1 MTESADDT
9 YEGTEKRLELIF
21 RPGTQQS
28 QRCLSRA
35 YWDTVLCSIGA
46 VVLHN
51 APTQYFDAYLLSES
65 SLFVYEDRIILL
77 TCGRCRPFEA
87 LATLATGRIP
97 PEGVEYTRVPFMA
110 PELQPHPHRAFR
122 DECVA
127 LQNLLHEAGLG
138 GLLATLSS
146 HSNVADHE
154 EEWHC
159 FRAGRAAATSRV
171 ACPMYG
177 IADTAVTACTQS
189 TAAGLGGEE
198 EWHCFRAGR
207 AAATSRVACP
217 MYGIADTAVTACTQS
232 TAAGLGGEEEWHC
245 FRAGRAAST
254 SRVAC
259 YMYGI
264 ADTAETAC
272 TQLTAAALFGAAD
285 PSACILH
292 THAFEPAGFSV
303 NGAAEHGT
311 AYWTMHVTPERACSY
326 ASFETNAM
334 PLAADAIAHVVRLLA
349 PRRAVLVWAQ
359 AGDVC
364 MDVPRGYTAS
374 WTRDARAGVCVWTRD
389 ECCG

>member
-1 MTESADDT
+1 MPKNNMAESADDT

-21 RPGTQQS
+21 PPGTLPS
-28 QRCLSRA
+28 QRCLGRA

-51 APTQYFDAYLLSES
+51 TPTQYFDAYLLSES

-87 LATLATGRIP
+87 MAMLATGRTP

-110 PELQPHPHRAFR
+110 PALQPHPHRAFG

-127 LQNLLHEAGLG
+127 LQKLLHEAGLG
-138 GLLATLSS
+138 GLILTEPSRAVEA
-146 HSNVADHE
+146 NHE
-154 EEWHC
+154 DEWHC
-159 FRAGRAAATSRV
+159 FRAGRATAT
-171 ACPMYG
+171 C
-177 IADTAVTACTQS
+177 
-189 TAAGLGGEE
+189 
-198 EWHCFRAGR
+198 
-207 AAATSRVACP
+207 
-217 MYGIADTAVTACTQS
+217 
-232 TAAGLGGEEEWHC
+232 
-245 FRAGRAAST
+245 
-254 SRVAC
+254 RVAC

-311 AYWTMHVTPERACSY
+311 AYWTMHVTPEQACSY

-334 PLAADAIAHVVRLLA
+334 PLAADAIAHVVRLFA

-364 MDVPRGYTAS
+364 VDVPRGYTAS

-389 ECCG
+389 ECGG

>member
-1 MTESADDT
+1 MTESADDM

-21 RPGTQQS
+21 PTGTQQS

-87 LATLATGRIP
+87 LATLAAGCTR

-110 PELQPHPHRAFR
+110 PALQPHPHRAFR

-127 LQNLLHEAGLG
+127 LQNVLEEAGLG
-138 GLLATLSS
+138 GLITTEPCRAIEP
-146 HSNVADHE
+146 DHE
-154 EEWHC
+154 DQRHC
-159 FRAGRAAATSRV
+159 SRPGRAAATSRV
-171 ACPMYG
+171 ACYMYG
-177 IADTAVTACTQS
+177 IADTAE
-189 TAAGLGGEE
+189 TAA
-198 EWHCFRAGR
+198 CRAIE
-207 AAATSRVACP
+207 P
-217 MYGIADTAVTACTQS
+217 D
-232 TAAGLGGEEEWHC
+232 LEDKWHC

-254 SRVAC
+254 CRVAC

-303 NGAAEHGT
+303 NGAAQHGA

-334 PLAADAIAHVVRLLA
+334 PLAADAIAHVVRLFE

-389 ECCG
+389 ECRG

>member
-1 MTESADDT
+1 MSTIAEYDSANSKDAILRTRHRILKHEMTELTDDT

-21 RPGTQQS
+21 PPGTLPS

-51 APTQYFDAYLLSES
+51 TPTQYFDAYLLSES

-87 LATLATGRIP
+87 LATLATGHTR
-97 PEGVEYTRVPFMA
+97 PEGIEYTRVPFMA
-110 PELQPHPHRAFR
+110 PALQPHPHRAFG

-138 GLLATLSS
+138 GLLTTQSS
-146 HSNVADHE
+146 RFNMADPE
-154 EEWHC
+154 DEWHC
-159 FRAGRAAATSRV
+159 SRPGRAIDPGPEDEWHCSRAGRAAST
-171 ACPMYG
+171 CHMYG
-177 IADTAVTACTQS
+177 IADTA
-189 TAAGLGGEE
+189 E
-198 EWHCFRAGR
+198 
-207 AAATSRVACP
+207 
-217 MYGIADTAVTACTQS
+217 D
-232 TAAGLGGEEEWHC
+232 EWHC

-254 SRVAC
+254 CRVAC

-264 ADTAETAC
+264 ADTAEAAC
-272 TQLTAAALFGAAD
+272 TQLTAAALFGATD
-285 PSACILH
+285 TSACILH

-303 NGAAEHGT
+303 NGAAEHGA
-311 AYWTMHVTPERACSY
+311 AYWTMHVTPEQACSY

-334 PLAADAIAHVVRLLA
+334 PLAADAVAHVVRLFA

-364 MDVPRGYTAS
+364 VDAPQGYAAC
-374 WTRDARAGVCVWTRD
+374 WTCDTRARVCVWTRD
-389 ECCG
+389 ECGG

>member
-207 AAATSRVACP
+207 AA
-217 MYGIADTAVTACTQS
+217 
-232 TAAGLGGEEEWHC
+232 
-245 FRAGRAAST
+245 ST